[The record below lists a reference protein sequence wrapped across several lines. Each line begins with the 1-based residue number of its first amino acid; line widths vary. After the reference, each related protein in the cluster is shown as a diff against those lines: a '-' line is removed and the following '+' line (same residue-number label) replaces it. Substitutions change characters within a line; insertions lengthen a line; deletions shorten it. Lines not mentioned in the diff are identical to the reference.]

1 MGYRS
6 EVAYAIQSTLEVDR
20 QQREPV
26 PDKSGVW
33 LLFLSEARVNPDTQ
47 MAMSMIDNDG
57 KHFEGDT
64 FWEGGLDSENESI
77 FMELSDVKWY
87 DSYPEVVS
95 LNALMDLAEK
105 YYAAHGCISGSYVR
119 IGEDSDD
126 LEERHFTYEN
136 AENNLI
142 RTWHDFDAEEV
153 RYGKSNGNLTIK
165 KERSNDEL

>member
-6 EVAYAIQSTLEVDR
+6 EVAYAIQVDR

-33 LLFLSEARVNPDTQ
+33 FLFLSEAR
-47 MAMSMIDNDG
+47 
-57 KHFEGDT
+57 DT

-77 FMELSDVKWY
+77 YLRLSDVKWY

-105 YYAAHGCISGSYVR
+105 YHVAHDCISGSYVR

-126 LEERHFTYEN
+126 VEERHFT
-136 AENNLI
+136 ADASLL
-142 RTWHDFDAEEV
+142 RTWCDFDAEEV
-153 RYGKSNGNLTIK
+153 RYKANNK
-165 KERSNDEL
+165 KGEK

>member
-1 MGYRS
+1 MTLKVSTIREVNTMGYRS
-6 EVAYAIQSTLEVDR
+6 EVAYAIQVDR

-33 LLFLSEARVNPDTQ
+33 FLFLSEARVNPDTQ

-77 FMELSDVKWY
+77 YLRLSDVKWY

-105 YYAAHGCISGSYVR
+105 YHVAHDCISGSYVR

-126 LEERHFTYEN
+126 VEERHFT
-136 AENNLI
+136 ADASLL
-142 RTWHDFDAEEV
+142 RTWCDFDAEEV
-153 RYGKSNGNLTIK
+153 RYKANNK
-165 KERSNDEL
+165 KGEK